1 MMSRPGN
8 TDKVCSE
15 LSFFSFCFLSK
26 PFVVGAAAPAAA
38 HTAESDYPT
47 PEEEDKEKTILEWD
61 ISNTVVVIVAPIIV
75 TATHKPSLL
84 TILTSAG
91 RVPPVFATSV
101 RTELALIPATYN
113 YRHKRYLHI

>member
-15 LSFFSFCFLSK
+15 LSFFSFGFLSK
-26 PFVVGAAAPAAA
+26 PLVVGAAA

>member
-8 TDKVCSE
+8 TEKVCSE

-26 PFVVGAAAPAAA
+26 PLVVGAAA

-84 TILTSAG
+84 IIIILTSAG

-101 RTELALIPATYN
+101 RTELTLIPGT
-113 YRHKRYLHI
+113 